1 MTDVIKNVNSVILP
15 FAVVLILFV
24 VVQASLFL
32 AHALKFNKKHELF
45 TREEVKNA
53 MKSSVIGSIGP
64 SFSIIVVVLAMISII
79 GPAVTWMRS
88 GVIGAA
94 DFELWMADIVATSL
108 DVQLGGPDVTES
120 LFTVAIFGMV
130 LGSAPWMLHL
140 LLTCKP
146 LDKAVIKSSSKKRS
160 FIPLLGF
167 SAELGMMAYWALENG
182 TKGVPQT
189 TGIVTSLIAGAAVVI
204 YCKRGNHPKLSN
216 WILGIAMIVGMT
228 CSTIVAHLLPVS

>member
-1 MTDVIKNVNSVILP
+1 MSEAVKNVNSVILP
-15 FAVVLILFV
+15 FAVLLIAFV
-24 VVQASLFL
+24 VVQATLFL
-32 AHALKFNKKHELF
+32 LHALKFNKTHQLF
-45 TREEVKNA
+45 TTEEVKNA

-64 SFSIIVVVLAMISII
+64 SFSIIVVVLAMISIT

-108 DVQLGGPDVTES
+108 GVQLGSAEVTES

-140 LLTCKP
+140 ILTCKP
-146 LDKAVIKSSSKKRS
+146 LDKAVIKSSSKKHS
-160 FIPLLGF
+160 FIPMLGF

-182 TKGVPQT
+182 TKGIPET
-189 TGIVTSLIAGAAVVI
+189 TGIFTSMIAGAAVVLF
-204 YCKRGNHPKLSN
+204 CQKGNHPKLSN

-228 CSTIVAHLLPVS
+228 FSTLVAHVLP